1 MTELNRPVMED
12 KKLWDQIMDLTPLKR
27 WMTVDEAAEWIY
39 FMAVKTASVQARI
52 FSSMAWKPETAILS
66 GRMKREISL
75 NTARRSTI

>member
-1 MTELNRPVMED
+1 
-12 KKLWDQIMDLTPLKR
+12 MDLTPLKR

-39 FMAVKTASVQARI
+39 FMAVK
-52 FSSMAWKPETAILS
+52 KPLLYRPEYSHRWPGSRKLQFLS